1 MSQIPEGELQ
11 EARDNLATLS
21 NAFLTVAQAGAH
33 GAMSAGARALL
44 DNLVAAMAAQ
54 VEIIKGTK

>member
-1 MSQIPEGELQ
+1 MSLKPEGELQ

-21 NAFLTVAQAGAH
+21 TAFLTVAQAGAH

-44 DNLVAAMAAQ
+44 DDLVATMATQ
-54 VEIIKGTK
+54 VATIKGTK